1 MSPVFSSRM
10 GRNFG
15 GPGTSVHLA
24 ANVHTVA
31 GGKNVKGRAGSE
43 MRTSICRREMMI
55 ICYHGWMLLVLIQKD
70 TETRSGAKKTAD
82 KTGAMNT
89 FGTIESAC

>member
-1 MSPVFSSRM
+1 
-10 GRNFG
+10 
-15 GPGTSVHLA
+15 
-24 ANVHTVA
+24 
-31 GGKNVKGRAGSE
+31 
-43 MRTSICRREMMI
+43 MI